1 MNDRLRNYFDEQ
13 LEQVMLELPPSV
25 LELLDSVPLIV
36 DDQASPKMLQ
46 NLGIRDPR
54 NLCGL
59 YTGVPLSERSVLA
72 SGEMPDKI
80 SIYRVG
86 ILSLARSIAGPSDAE
101 LRNQIRMTILHE
113 VGHHFGMSEEDLT
126 EIGYD

>member
-1 MNDRLRNYFDEQ
+1 MQ
-13 LEQVMLELPPSV
+13 ELPPSV
-25 LELLDSVPLIV
+25 LELLDTVPLIV
-36 DDQASPKMLQ
+36 DDQASPKMLHS
-46 NLGIRDPR
+46 LGIRDPR

-59 YTGVPLSERSVLA
+59 YTGVPLSERSVSS

-86 ILSLARSIAGPSDAE
+86 ILSLARSIAGRSDAE
-101 LRNQIRMTILHE
+101 LRNQIRRTILHE

-126 EIGYD
+126 EVGYD

>member
-1 MNDRLRNYFDEQ
+1 MQ
-13 LEQVMLELPPSV
+13 ELPPSV
-25 LELLDSVPLIV
+25 LELLDTVPLIV
-36 DDQASPKMLQ
+36 DDQASPKMLHS
-46 NLGIRDPR
+46 LGIRDPR

-59 YTGVPLSERSVLA
+59 YTGVPLNERSVSS

-80 SIYRVG
+80 SIYRLG

-101 LRNQIRMTILHE
+101 LRNQIRRTILHE

-126 EIGYD
+126 EVGYD